1 MDYITE
7 LRMHY
12 EGVKRR
18 LHGLSGPTGLRVP
31 KPPAPPVEKTATET
45 VFVIDTPRS
54 RFVKMLKEVAAM
66 HGIDPAEVMEKNRK
80 YSVVR
85 VRQEVFAKAH
95 DDLNLSFSHI
105 GRIMDLD
112 HTTVMHGY
120 RKYKKSLLSPEQIA
134 LHEDAINYD
143 VGC

>member
-31 KPPAPPVEKTATET
+31 KPPAPPVEKTAPET

-66 HGIDPAEVMEKNRK
+66 HGIDPAEVMEI
-80 YSVVR
+80 
-85 VRQEVFAKAH
+85 QQ
-95 DDLNLSFSHI
+95 
-105 GRIMDLD
+105 
-112 HTTVMHGY
+112 
-120 RKYKKSLLSPEQIA
+120 KSWKRTANIPWFGFGKRCLPRPTMT
-134 LHEDAINYD
+134 
-143 VGC
+143 

>member
-1 MDYITE
+1 MGYVDE
-7 LRMHY
+7 LRLHY

-18 LHGLSGPTGLRVP
+18 LHGLSGPTGLRAPQPP
-31 KPPAPPVEKTATET
+31 KAPVEETVLET

-54 RFVKMLKEVAAM
+54 KFVKMLKEVAEM
-66 HGIDPAEVMEKNRK
+66 HGIDPAEVMERNRK
-80 YSVVR
+80 YPVVK

-95 DDLNLSFSHI
+95 DDLNLSFSAI
-105 GRIMDLD
+105 GRIFNMD

-120 RKYKKSLLSPEQIA
+120 RKYKKSLLAPEQFA

>member
-18 LHGLSGPTGLRVP
+18 LHGLSGPTGLRAP
-31 KPPAPPVEKTATET
+31 KIPEKPKVEATPET

-54 RFVKMLKEVAAM
+54 RFVHMLKEVAAM
-66 HGIDPAEVMEKNRK
+66 HGIDPAEVMEKTRK
-80 YSVVR
+80 YNVVR
-85 VRQEVFAKAH
+85 VRQEVFVKAH
-95 DDLNLSFSHI
+95 DDLNLSFSAI

-112 HTTVMHGY
+112 HSTVMHGY
-120 RKYKKSLLSPEQIA
+120 YKIKKEQT
-134 LHEDAINYD
+134 LQKQQSEYYS
-143 VGC
+143 